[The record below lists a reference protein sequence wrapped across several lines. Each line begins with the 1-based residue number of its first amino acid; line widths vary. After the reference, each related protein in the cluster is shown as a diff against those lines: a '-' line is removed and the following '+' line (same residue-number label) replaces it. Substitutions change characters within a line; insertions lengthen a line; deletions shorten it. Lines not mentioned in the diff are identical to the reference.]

1 MLSSYPAAKGMI
13 KEASTNDSKTQ
24 SMEDIFQ
31 NIGGRV
37 REMFVIER
45 CL

>member
-31 NIGGRV
+31 NIMGGGGGGG
-37 REMFVIER
+37 ELER
-45 CL
+45 CS